1 METNSSVTRR
11 GNVSCE
17 AHRAV
22 RHLVSGVM
30 CLRCIGPSPMA
41 GEEVAPPRLGGRTVA
56 KKKKVAKKKVAKKAK
71 KARKKKAR

>member
-1 METNSSVTRR
+1 
-11 GNVSCE
+11 
-17 AHRAV
+17 
-22 RHLVSGVM
+22 M